1 MDIRG
6 LTQITCGGMK
16 NKKMKTKNWLDLTWH
31 GPKENQTQRTDKDQ
45 GRQGLKDLGYNQ
57 GQAGQRDTGGAHELN
72 TIRSKLEERKDFKI
86 KQERY
91 RFCYLW
97 IVVCLIVNKCN
108 AQQHLQYFSVI
119 ARLLISAPFSKIQM
133 NTLFYLLHFTCARGQ
148 QRPHPTLLLPF

>member
-1 MDIRG
+1 MEWKIRKWKPRTD
-6 LTQITCGGMK
+6 LI
-16 NKKMKTKNWLDLTWH
+16 WLDMDR
-31 GPKENQTQRTDKDQ
+31 KRTKRNEPTRTKGDKDS
-45 GRQGLKDLGYNQ
+45 LGYNQ

-72 TIRSKLEERKDFKI
+72 TIRSKWEERKDFKI

-108 AQQHLQYFSVI
+108 AQQHMQYFSVI
-119 ARLLISAPFSKIQM
+119 ARHLISAPFSKIQM